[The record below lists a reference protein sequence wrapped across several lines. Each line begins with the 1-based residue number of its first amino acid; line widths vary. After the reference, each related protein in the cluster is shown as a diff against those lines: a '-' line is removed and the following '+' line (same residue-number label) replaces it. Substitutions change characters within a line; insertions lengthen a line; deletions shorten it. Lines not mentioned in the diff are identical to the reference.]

1 MNLFDTREI
10 AMVIWALVIF
20 ILVLITRDRRES
32 IRRKS
37 FLNAFKGSKKGVFEV
52 LFSLVLMIVYTAAI
66 VFVLY
71 QINFWNISLLKIT
84 FIWFCFTAVVM
95 CVNAVTSEINQK
107 VFRETISDNL
117 KISIIVVFIVNFY
130 TFSLAVELILVP
142 IVSFIVLYNVFGGRD
157 EKNSNIVDLMNGL
170 LFIIVIIILICFVNN
185 VVSDY
190 KNFVSLDTLRKF
202 LLPPSLTILFLPFIY
217 SLVLFSTYEQLFV
230 QLNSGNTKS
239 KKLKRYA
246 KRKIIQHCLFSV
258 KEVKKLL
265 NSSCNFKYIKNKEY
279 LDNMIK
285 DSK

>member
-1 MNLFDTREI
+1 MNFFNNREI
-10 AMVIWALVIF
+10 VMVFWALVIF
-20 ILVLITRDRRES
+20 ILVLITRDRREL

-37 FLNAFKGSKKGVFEV
+37 FLDAFKGHKKGIFEV
-52 LFSLVLMIVYTAAI
+52 FFSLVCMIGYTAVI
-66 VFVLY
+66 VCILY

-84 FIWFCFTAVVM
+84 FFWFCSGIVM
-95 CVNAVTSEINQK
+95 CVNTVTLETDQN
-107 VFRETISDNL
+107 VFRKIISDNI
-117 KISIIVVFIVNFY
+117 KITIIVVFIVNFY
-130 TFSLAVELILVP
+130 TFSLVIEFFLVP
-142 IVSFIVLYNVFGGRD
+142 IVTCIMLYNVFAEKD

-170 LFIIVIIILICFVNN
+170 QFIIVLIILICFIDN

-217 SLVLFSTYEQLFV
+217 VLVLFSTYEQLFV

-265 NSSCNFKYIKNKEY
+265 NSSYNFKYIKNKEY
-279 LDNMIK
+279 VDNMIK